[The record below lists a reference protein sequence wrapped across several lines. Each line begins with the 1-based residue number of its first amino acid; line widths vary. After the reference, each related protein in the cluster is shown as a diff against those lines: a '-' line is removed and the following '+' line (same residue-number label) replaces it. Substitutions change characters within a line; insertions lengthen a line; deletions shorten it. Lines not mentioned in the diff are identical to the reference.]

1 MNKIDPD
8 DDEDE
13 DGNPID
19 RLAVPNLPLPT
30 KQSYHSRGQVL
41 VQSGKAKEY
50 QTQQA
55 KLDEIAM
62 SEAMRLQQQQ
72 QQKYQDMQNHPLV
85 QKLRPQRTSGTS
97 TPQKSSRDHHH
108 STTTPQKSSSRSHNH
123 NDNYNYNSNNS
134 NSMAGMRLDPMT
146 GEMVPITDDEDEQDD
161 GDVHEINENPVV
173 IKLGNLTK
181 KSDNSTQVCV

>member
-19 RLAVPNLPLPT
+19 RMAISNLNPLPT
-30 KQSYHSRGQVL
+30 KQSYRVRGQDL
-41 VQSGKAKEY
+41 VKSGMAKEY
-50 QTQQA
+50 QSQQA

-97 TPQKSSRDHHH
+97 TPQKSSSHSH
-108 STTTPQKSSSRSHNH
+108 STPHKSSRS
-123 NDNYNYNSNNS
+123 
-134 NSMAGMRLDPMT
+134 
-146 GEMVPITDDEDEQDD
+146 
-161 GDVHEINENPVV
+161 
-173 IKLGNLTK
+173 
-181 KSDNSTQVCV
+181 

>member
-1 MNKIDPD
+1 M
-8 DDEDE
+8 
-13 DGNPID
+13 G
-19 RLAVPNLPLPT
+19 
-30 KQSYHSRGQVL
+30 GM
-41 VQSGKAKEY
+41 AKEY
-50 QTQQA
+50 RSQQA

-108 STTTPQKSSSRSHNH
+108 STTPQKSSSRSHNH

-181 KSDNSTQVCV
+181 KSDNSTQGS

>member
-1 MNKIDPD
+1 MDFKELMNKIDPD

-62 SEAMRLQQQQ
+62 SQAMRLQQQQ

-85 QKLRPQRTSGTS
+85 KKLRPRRTSGTS
-97 TPQKSSRDHHH
+97 TPQKSSSH
-108 STTTPQKSSSRSHNH
+108 SHSKSSSRNTNNH
-123 NDNYNYNSNNS
+123 NNS
-134 NSMAGMRLDPMT
+134 
-146 GEMVPITDDEDEQDD
+146 E
-161 GDVHEINENPVV
+161 
-173 IKLGNLTK
+173 
-181 KSDNSTQVCV
+181 